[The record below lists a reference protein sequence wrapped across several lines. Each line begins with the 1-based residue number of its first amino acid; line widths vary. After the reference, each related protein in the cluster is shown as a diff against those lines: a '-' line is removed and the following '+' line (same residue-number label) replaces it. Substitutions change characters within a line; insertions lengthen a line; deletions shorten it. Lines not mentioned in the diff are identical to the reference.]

1 MRVRCLDAAR
11 RRVIFYTMATVSP
24 DGSRA
29 RLLLAAK
36 SLFSRL
42 GYEQTSTAAVA
53 REAGTSESQL
63 VRYFR
68 SKAGLLDAIFEEA
81 WKPMNA
87 RIHDLLTD
95 ASDGRA
101 AVAGVLTSMLKALD
115 RDDELATLFLFE
127 GRRIRGDQSQIR
139 MSSGFMEFSDVV
151 LRLVKRGQ
159 RDGTFS
165 PEFDA
170 TALSAA
176 LMGAVEAM
184 VRERLL
190 ARRAGTSRPFPEK
203 QVHRIFEAMLD
214 GFAPK

>member
-1 MRVRCLDAAR
+1 M
-11 RRVIFYTMATVSP
+11 
-24 DGSRA
+24 

-68 SKAGLLDAIFEEA
+68 TKAGLLEAIFEEA
-81 WKPMNA
+81 WRPMNA

-95 ASDGRA
+95 AGSGRA
-101 AVAGVLTSMLKALD
+101 AVAGVLASMLKALD

-127 GRRIRGDQSQIR
+127 ARRIRGDQSQVR
-139 MSSGFMEFSDVV
+139 MSSGFLEFNDVV

-159 RDGTFS
+159 KDGTFS
-165 PEFDA
+165 PEYDA

-184 VRERLL
+184 VRERIM
-190 ARRAGTSRPFPEK
+190 AKRTGAARPFADK
-203 QVHRIFEAMLD
+203 QLHRIFEAMLD